1 MKNIVLSTRNTTYAR
16 KKVRMTLSAMLILL
30 GIFVVALCF
39 WADGYTNLH
48 DAIILLLIGFL
59 IIGYGTIMAVKSYIT
74 ALTYLDVYDDRFI
87 GKGIQDMSVLN
98 FNIKLKEINNVAI
111 ERYWLHIQTSSG
123 VYKVMTDNS
132 TAAKVFNYC
141 IELKD

>member
-1 MKNIVLSTRNTTYAR
+1 MKNIVLSTRNTTYTR
-16 KKVRMTLSAMLILL
+16 KKVTMALSAMLIIF
-30 GIFVVALCF
+30 GIFIVILCF
-39 WADGYTNLH
+39 CAVGYTSLN
-48 DAIILLLIGFL
+48 DAILLLLIGFL
-59 IIGYGTIMAVKSYIT
+59 TIGYGTIMAVKSYIT

-87 GKGIQDMSVLN
+87 GKGIQDMSVLG
-98 FNIKLKEINNVAI
+98 FNIKLEEINNVAI

-123 VYKVMTDNS
+123 VYKIMTDNS

>member
-1 MKNIVLSTRNTTYAR
+1 MKNIVLSTRNTTNAR
-16 KKVRMTLSAMLILL
+16 KKVTMALSAMLILL
-30 GIFVVALCF
+30 GIFIVILCF
-39 WADGYTNLH
+39 CSVGHINFY
-48 DAIILLLIGFL
+48 DAILLLLIGFL
-59 IIGYGTIMAVKSYIT
+59 IIGYGTIKAVKSYIT

-87 GKGIQDMSVLN
+87 GKGIQNMSVLG
-98 FNIKLKEINNVAI
+98 FNIKLEEINNVAI

-141 IELKD
+141 IELKN